1 MRLDCREKAE
11 KEWSPVRLSKMLGEI
26 LRGAL

>member
-11 KEWSPVRLSKMLGEI
+11 KDWNPVRLSKMLGEI
-26 LRGAL
+26 LAGVL